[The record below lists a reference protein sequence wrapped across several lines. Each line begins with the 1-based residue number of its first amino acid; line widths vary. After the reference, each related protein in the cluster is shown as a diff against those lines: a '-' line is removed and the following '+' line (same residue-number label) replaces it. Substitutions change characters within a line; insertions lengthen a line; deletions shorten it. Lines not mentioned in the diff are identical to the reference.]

1 MYVEENTIKRLNPPN
16 EINWLKNLI
25 KTGTIIIG
33 FSHLFLIFYSI
44 IEIIFLYKS
53 GGHIAI
59 LIAHIGSMIYSY
71 ILLIGMLT
79 LTIGFIGTSRL
90 VQGSKIP
97 LLIGAMT
104 FIFIMFINIIDV
116 ILYTIVTVTF
126 TDMVFYYVYISYS
139 YITLKM
145 ILVILVQ
152 FVVTFTKSKLAE
164 GESTINLKAISAY
177 VLPVWIPVIGISLI
191 LTLLHIGALSRLF
204 YFIGIICLSI
214 NQIVYAI
221 EFSIKL
227 SR

>member
-1 MYVEENTIKRLNPPN
+1 
-16 EINWLKNLI
+16 
-25 KTGTIIIG
+25 
-33 FSHLFLIFYSI
+33 
-44 IEIIFLYKS
+44 
-53 GGHIAI
+53 
-59 LIAHIGSMIYSY
+59 
-71 ILLIGMLT
+71 MLT

-90 VQGSKIP
+90 VQGSAKIP

-126 TDMVFYYVYISYS
+126 TDMVFYYAYISYS
-139 YITLKM
+139 YVTLKM

-191 LTLLHIGALSRLF
+191 LALLNIGALSGLF
-204 YFIGIICLSI
+204 YFIGILCLSI